1 MYMTTVEKRTKT
13 KPPAIKT
20 PQSLIH
26 IKHRISLLQYKYWI
40 LLLKELKVQFDGG
53 LAPDELGFRYVSM
66 QSIADSL
73 GYLPNKVDIVKDLT
87 ALTKESLLCNVLE
100 KDGEQAKYIATF
112 LSEAKVTSSRIS
124 FKFPSMLEGVI
135 RGLEEPKAIFQQLN
149 WDIFNHFSG
158 KYEAIIYKLCRDYV
172 GVSRTPYM
180 TVEEFRDYMGLKP
193 TEYTE
198 FKELNRNVIATPCK
212 RINDSDLSDISVEVE
227 LEKEKRFVV
236 GIRFLVNKKNQA
248 SIPFPEFEPNPAFR
262 FSKIHIESNT
272 QAQYLALRAP
282 DEIQLC
288 IERANEYA
296 EAQEKAGKATNLGA
310 VYRKAIEEGWH
321 VQHAVKK
328 QKKAAI
334 EHAKIQVVREVKEKQ
349 SEEAQELQKSR
360 EHTDALIVRFNAL
373 SDEKKTSLRAEY
385 RATLTSA
392 VMLKVFDK
400 DGETAVIHRVA
411 FARLV
416 ERHFSK

>member
-1 MYMTTVEKRTKT
+1 MTKVEKSTKA

-40 LLLKELKVQFDGG
+40 LLLKELKVQFDER
-53 LAPDELGFRYVSM
+53 LPPDELGFRHASM
-66 QSIADSL
+66 QSITDSL
-73 GYLPNKVDIVKDLT
+73 GYLPNKAEMVKDLT
-87 ALTKESLLCNVLE
+87 ALAKESLLCNVLE

-112 LSEAKVTSSRIS
+112 LSEAKVTSSRVS

-149 WDIFNHFSG
+149 WEIFNHFSG

-172 GVSRTPYM
+172 GVGRTPYM
-180 TVEEFRDYMGLKP
+180 TVEEFRDYMGLKT
-193 TEYTE
+193 TEYPA
-198 FKELNRNVIATPCK
+198 FKDLNRNVIATPCK
-212 RINDSDLSDISVEVE
+212 RINESDLSDVLVDVE
-227 LEKEKRFVV
+227 LEKDKRFVV
-236 GIRFLVNKKNQA
+236 GIRFLVKKKNQA

-262 FSKIHIESNT
+262 FSKIYIESHT

-282 DEIQLC
+282 DEIELC

-296 EAQEKAGKATNLGA
+296 DTQEKAGKVTNLGA

-321 VQHAVKK
+321 VQHGEKK
-328 QKKAAI
+328 QKKVAT
-334 EHAKIQVVREVKEKQ
+334 ERAKIEAVREVKEKQ

-360 EHTDALIVRFNAL
+360 QNNDALIAQFDAL
-373 SDEKKTSLRAEY
+373 PDEQKTSLRAEY
-385 RATLTSA
+385 RATLVSA
-392 VMLKVFDK
+392 AMLKTFDK
-400 DGETAVIHRVA
+400 SGETAAIHRVA
-411 FARLV
+411 FARFM
-416 ERHFSK
+416 EQHFNK